1 MRTLSLVALLLLPL
15 HAVAQPP
22 KATPGN
28 RLAYLDELD
37 PYYPRVHASNPH
49 YFPAGT

>member
-1 MRTLSLVALLLLPL
+1 MRTSTLLAVLLLPL
-15 HAVAQPP
+15 AAVAQPP

-37 PYYPRVHASNPH
+37 P
-49 YFPAGT
+49 